1 LALPQTFTVGIRSLA
16 FLWLPLSAFIAGI
29 ALIHNH
35 RVRFPLIAFP
45 FQTQALKK
53 KKKKTKKKKEK
64 RKKKKEAS
72 TLSLRGDVRIFCIL
86 FYIFPYKVY
95 SHYARMFY
103 IL

>member
-53 KKKKTKKKKEK
+53 IKKNKKKKRKKKKEK
-64 RKKKKEAS
+64 RGFHLEFEGRCKNILYS
-72 TLSLRGDVRIFCIL
+72 FLYISL
-86 FYIFPYKVY
+86 
-95 SHYARMFY
+95 
-103 IL
+103 